1 MEKLPSSAEKKH
13 QRVLSVFGT
22 RPEIIKFA
30 PVLDELE
37 QHPELKT
44 VNVCTSQHTDLA
56 APFLNEFQIRVD
68 HDLNAMRPN
77 QSLNALLG
85 RMLVALDDILEA
97 EQPAFVLVQGDT
109 ASALAGAMAAF
120 HRKIP
125 VGHIEAGL
133 RSGDPMSPFP
143 EEMNRTLISQIA
155 TAHFAATER
164 NRDTLLNEGVKAG
177 SIYLTGNP
185 VVDSVSK
192 MTETDLCSSAVK
204 ELLEVTEGT
213 KRIVMTA
220 HRRENFD
227 SNLAGYFEVVREFLQ
242 KNPSISL
249 IFPVHPNPSVKALAH
264 DYFGEMDSV
273 HLAAPLP
280 YPDFVRL
287 LQHAWLIVSDSGGI
301 QEEAPSLGKPL
312 LIMRENTERPEA
324 VECGAAK
331 LIGEEPSS
339 LQKHMEE
346 VLSPGSWAGSVSELQ
361 NPFGDG
367 ESRKKIVEA
376 ICSAIG

>member
-1 MEKLPSSAEKKH
+1 MPLATEQKH
-13 QRVLSVFGT
+13 KRVLSVFGT

-37 QHPELKT
+37 QREGVKT

-56 APFLNEFQIRVD
+56 APFLNEFRIRVD

-85 RMLVALDDILEA
+85 RMLGALDDILEA
-97 EQPAFVLVQGDT
+97 EQPHFVLVQGDT

-143 EEMNRTLISQIA
+143 EEMNRTLIGQIA
-155 TAHFAATER
+155 TAHFAATQR
-164 NRDTLLNEGVKAG
+164 NKETLLNEGVAAD

-192 MTETDLCSSAVK
+192 MTSQETCSSAVK
-204 ELLEVTEGT
+204 ALLEATEGT

-220 HRRENFD
+220 HRRENFE
-227 SNLAGYFEVVREFLQ
+227 SNLAGYFSVVRDFLL
-242 KNPSISL
+242 KNPSVSL
-249 IFPVHPNPSVKALAH
+249 IFPVHPNPSVKALA
-264 DYFGEMDSV
+264 DEYFGGLESV
-273 HLAAPLP
+273 HLAPPLP

-287 LQHAWLIVSDSGGI
+287 LQHAWLIASDSGGI

-331 LIGEEPSS
+331 LIGEDPAS
-339 LQKHMEE
+339 LQRHLEE
-346 VLSPGSWAGSVSELQ
+346 ALIPGNWTESVSELV

-367 ESRKKIVEA
+367 ASRKRIVEA
-376 ICSAIG
+376 ICQAIG